1 LIGVKLKTLKSSVQ
15 QLGSPLATAQ
25 PMSWRAGK
33 DSSTKRGYGY
43 KWQQARAGYL
53 MKHPLCAYC
62 ERLGRVTAATVV
74 DHCVPH
80 RGDMKLFWDSA
91 NWQPLCKPCHD
102 GQKQREEALMVGG
115 IVLDGRDLIRDPPE
129 KRFIRG

>member
-1 LIGVKLKTLKSSVQ
+1 
-15 QLGSPLATAQ
+15 
-25 PMSWRAGK
+25 MSWRAGK
-33 DSSTKRGYGY
+33 ESSTKRGYGY

-53 MKHPLCAYC
+53 SKHPLCVYC
-62 ERLGRVTAATVV
+62 ARVGRDTQATVV
-74 DHCVPH
+74 DHRVPH

-129 KRFIRG
+129 KRFIRQ